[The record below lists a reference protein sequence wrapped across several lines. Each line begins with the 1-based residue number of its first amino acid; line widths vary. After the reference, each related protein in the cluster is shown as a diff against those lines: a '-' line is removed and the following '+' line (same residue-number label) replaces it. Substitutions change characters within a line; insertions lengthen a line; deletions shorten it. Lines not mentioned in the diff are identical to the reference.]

1 MGPLGLVLGLTAC
14 GVYFAGKGIKDL
26 PAKMEQERKIAM
38 SKDLAPIQL
47 RNEIRDDFID
57 DWNAGRRDAFPAC
70 YMEAFED
77 DDNLTLR
84 YIELMTQQK
93 LVKLGYDDYWCH
105 FNANRFRLEYAEWER
120 RHNRKNKV

>member
-14 GVYFAGKGIKDL
+14 GIYFAGKGIKDL
-26 PAKMEQERKIAM
+26 PEKMEQERKIAAA
-38 SKDLAPIQL
+38 KELAPIQL
-47 RNEIRDDFID
+47 RDEIREDFID
-57 DWNAGRRDAFPAC
+57 DWNAGKRDAFPER

-84 YIELMTQQK
+84 YIELMTEQK
-93 LVKLGYDDYWCH
+93 LVAMGYDDYWRT

-120 RHNRKNKV
+120 RHRRNR